1 MKTASQFFLIASIFL
16 AIFGYWGLFT
26 ESGNNVFD
34 EMDGYIPLFALMGAP
49 FALVTWLIL
58 FLIIKFKK

>member
-1 MKTASQFFLIASIFL
+1 MKTVKQFFLGSAILL
-16 AIFGYWGLFT
+16 AVFGYWGLFT

-49 FALVTWLIL
+49 FALVAWLIL